1 MSARDPD
8 RRRPALFIHNGRVIT
23 PLRTLRDGAV
33 LIEDGRIRAVGA
45 TGEIR
50 PLPGAQA
57 IDARGNYVAP
67 GFIEGHVH
75 GGGGGDVMAGT
86 VEDVVTCAVAH
97 ARGGVTR
104 LLPTTLTAPIEAI
117 RRALESIE
125 KARKLDYPGA
135 KIAGAHL
142 EGPYINPGRAGAQNP
157 RFAKNPDL
165 DELTAILDRFPF
177 VRRVSLAPE
186 LPGALEVAQELRR
199 RGIIAS
205 IAHTEATFDEV
216 VRAVE
221 CGFTHATHVF
231 NAMST
236 VHRAGTRKAAGAAEA
251 ALALDELTTEVIC
264 DGHHVPAGM
273 LRLLIQAKGAHRVAL
288 TTDAISAAGCG
299 PGRYSLMGL
308 DVVVTEERPGELS
321 GAFVDPPP
329 PCRYVARLIGKD
341 ILAGSV
347 ATMNL
352 ALRTAVE
359 LAGVTVEEA
368 VKMAT
373 LVPARIHGLDRQ
385 CGILSPGMLGDVVI
399 FDPEFRILA
408 TVVEGRLVYSADP
421 LGGAI

>member
-1 MSARDPD
+1 MSTQSRDRKAP
-8 RRRPALFIHNGRVIT
+8 PLLIHGGRVIT
-23 PLRTLRDGAV
+23 PLRTIHDGAV
-33 LIEDGRIRAVGA
+33 LIEEGRIRAVGKA
-45 TGEIR
+45 REITA
-50 PLPGAQA
+50 PPGAQA
-57 IDARGNYVAP
+57 IDAGGNYVAP

-86 VEDVVTCAVAH
+86 VEGVVACAVAH

-104 LLPTTLTAPIEAI
+104 LLPTTLTAPVEAI

-125 KARKLDYPGA
+125 EARKLDYPGA

-142 EGPYINPGRAGAQNP
+142 EGPYINPARAGAQNP

-165 DELTAILDRFPF
+165 AELTAILDRFPF
-177 VRRVSLAPE
+177 VRRVSLACE
-186 LPGALEVAQELRR
+186 LPGSLEVAQELRR
-199 RGIIAS
+199 RGIVAS
-205 IAHTEATFDEV
+205 LAHTEATFDEV
-216 VRAVE
+216 LRAVE

-236 VHRAGTRKAAGAAEA
+236 VRRAGAHKVAGAVEA
-251 ALALDELTTEVIC
+251 VLALDELTAEVIC

-273 LRLLIQAKGAHRVAL
+273 LRLLIQAKGVQRVAL

-308 DVVVTEERPGELS
+308 DVVVEG
-321 GAFVDPPP
+321 
-329 PCRYVARLIGKD
+329 CVAK
-341 ILAGSV
+341 LAGQEVLAGGV
-347 ATMNL
+347 ATMNA

-373 LVPARIHGLDRQ
+373 LVPARIHGLDRE
-385 CGILSPGMLGDVVI
+385 CGMLSPGMAGDVVI
-399 FDPEFRILA
+399 FDPGFRVLA
-408 TVVEGRLVYSADP
+408 TIVEGRVVYS
-421 LGGAI
+421 GASAAGST